1 MKIRR
6 CPNCAELVHF
16 EAHRP
21 LKRCWNC
28 ALVSDFSPR
37 QTAVG
42 KCLSWAGSLLDR
54 STSNYGRLIQVGKC
68 ALLVAVPF
76 VVVML
81 LACNSLNITLVHEAS
96 APFTMP

>member
-6 CPNCAELVHF
+6 CPGCAELVHF
-16 EAHRP
+16 DPHRP

-37 QTAVG
+37 QTVG
-42 KCLSWAGSLLDR
+42 RKWLSWAGSSLDR
-54 STSNYGRLIQVGKC
+54 STSNYRRLIHVGKC
-68 ALLVAVPF
+68 ALLVALPF
-76 VVVML
+76 VAIML
-81 LACNSLNITLVHEAS
+81 LACNSLNITLIHDAS